1 MDLEPLKIDR
11 QPARKSGGTARRRSY
26 GTLIRWI
33 VVLAIVAVIAY
44 LFQGRIVGYV
54 DRFRLPEVQT
64 VRAVK
69 KSAAAAASA
78 TGASANGYIVPR
90 TRAALSADT
99 PGRIVEM
106 NVVEGSVVKKGD
118 VVARLYADE
127 YAAALRRT
135 EADLKVAEVS
145 LERVRAQI
153 VAAAADL
160 ERLRSVESAAA
171 ADVSQYEAQ
180 WKRAELDY
188 KRAES
193 LLTSNVGSVQ
203 ARDQARAD
211 LDSAQARVTWSKAML
226 EAGKRGVT
234 QGESS
239 VAVAKAAEAEAI
251 AQIESFKAGRDLAKA
266 TLDKTE
272 VRAPFDGI
280 VVLKDAEVG
289 EVVSP
294 NVQGGTSARGSV
306 VTMVD
311 FASLEVQAEVPET
324 SLAAV
329 KVGERARI
337 YLDAYPEKP
346 YPGRVDRVW
355 PTANRTKAT
364 VEVRVEF
371 EARDDRLRPEMG
383 VRVVFGGEEGK
394 PLEKE
399 PDAVIFVPTNA
410 VVKIGGQS
418 GVFVVERDTVRFA
431 QVSIGEER
439 AGRVVVQTGLSEGQ
453 VVVVDPP
460 ARLKDG
466 DRVIVK
472 GGR

>member
-1 MDLEPLKIDR
+1 MDLEPLKIER
-11 QPARKSGGTARRRSY
+11 KPAPKARARRRSY
-26 GTLIRWI
+26 GWII
-33 VVLAIVAVIAY
+33 VVVVVGAAAF
-44 LFQGRIVGYV
+44 LFWGRIVATV
-54 DRFRLPEVQT
+54 DRFRLPEVQIT
-64 VRAVK
+64 RVVK

-78 TGASANGYIVPR
+78 TGASANGYIVPK

-118 VVARLYADE
+118 VVARLYSDE
-127 YAAALRRT
+127 YAANLRRAA
-135 EADLKVAEVS
+135 ADLKVVEAS

-153 VAAAADL
+153 VSAGADL

-171 ADVSQYEAQ
+171 ADVTQYESH
-180 WKRAELDY
+180 WKRAELDF

-193 LLTSNVGSVQ
+193 LLTANVGSVQ
-203 ARDQARAD
+203 TRDQARAD

-226 EAGKRGVT
+226 EAGKRGVV
-234 QGESS
+234 QGESM
-239 VAVAKAAEAEAI
+239 VAVAKATEAEAL
-251 AQIESFKAGRDLAKA
+251 AQLESFRAARDLAQA
-266 TLDKTE
+266 TLEKTE

-311 FASLEVQAEVPET
+311 FESLEVQAEVPET

-337 YLDAYPEKP
+337 YLDAYPQKP
-346 YPGRVDRVW
+346 YPGRVDRIW

-371 EARDDRLRPEMG
+371 EQRDELLRPEMG
-383 VRVVFGGEEGK
+383 VRVVFGGDESK
-394 PLEKE
+394 PLEME
-399 PDAVIFVPTNA
+399 ADAVIFVPTSA
-410 VVKIGGQS
+410 IVKIAGQS
-418 GVFVVERDTVRFA
+418 GVFVVERDSVRFA
-431 QVSIGEER
+431 PVTLGDER
-439 AGRVVVQTGLSEGQ
+439 AGRVVVQSGITEGES
-453 VVVVDPP
+453 VVTAPP

-472 GGR
+472 GNG